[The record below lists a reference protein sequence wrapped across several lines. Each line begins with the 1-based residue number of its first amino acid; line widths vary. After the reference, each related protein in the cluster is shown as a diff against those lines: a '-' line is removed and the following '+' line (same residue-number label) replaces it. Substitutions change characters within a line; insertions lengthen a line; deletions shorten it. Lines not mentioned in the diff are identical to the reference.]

1 MLRRFFKG
9 RDRLNDPDPRV
20 RREAVASLDTAG
32 ARARRGDLARLLEDD
47 SDRAVRLAALE
58 RLDAIDVLV
67 RVLDDAAIGDAVAR
81 RIEALARASGAAL
94 PAHPRLATGRLAAAP
109 EAERTAAIGA
119 ITDPEQLIGM
129 ALKDRGSLRT
139 SVLAHPALNT
149 GTGLALLEKRSRG
162 ADKSLNRHARERL
175 DALKRLQHRAAEA
188 STRAEEL
195 VQALERT
202 AAANERAAY
211 ERALHLYR
219 ECLAAIDRHDAA
231 RAELAPFGE
240 SPAPLA
246 ALRARLVAPE
256 PPAEPVPAPPDLEA
270 PFAPDEAGARATLES
285 ETHADASPAA
295 RATKADV
302 WATTTDGADAAI
314 DEPSTP
320 IEGETD
326 HAAGEAERAARRAA
340 TEAEAAARRAE
351 QAELERL
358 IEAAETALDAGE
370 IGTARQRLAEARQRH
385 DTLGAAAARALTRR
399 LNRVSGRLTELKDW
413 QTFATTPKREALC
426 EAAQTLVDHPLP
438 PPDQAERLKA
448 LRAAWR
454 ELGPVNRAREARL
467 AERFDTLAEQAFETC
482 RVYFAEQAELRR
494 RNLAERQRICAEL
507 ETYLTETDWQRADM
521 KAAEQILR
529 TARDSWLGCSPV
541 DRQAGRAVEQQF
553 EALQQQLHERLKAFW
568 ERNAAAKG
576 ALVAEAEELLA
587 DSADIEERINRAK
600 GLQQRWRTIGAVLP
614 RQRDQALWSSFR
626 AACDGLFEARDS
638 ARASQQTE
646 IRELAGQCAAVLDD
660 FEHTLRELA
669 PEAATEAQARTL
681 AERLRDLDRLPPA
694 LRQPLAARRAELLD
708 RHRNLVRQR
717 AAAGRLARLAEL
729 ETTDAQ
735 APATAGATVALD
747 TLRRLALRAE
757 QAAGI
762 APPPEDEPLRLE
774 VQVERLR
781 AGLGGNEDE
790 DPLGLAERWCA
801 LGPKTPDAE
810 PLRARFFAALRARL
824 R

>member
-32 ARARRGDLARLLEDD
+32 ARARRDDLARLLEDD
-47 SDRAVRLAALE
+47 PDRAVRLAALE
-58 RLDAIDVLV
+58 RLDAIDVLA
-67 RVLDDAAIGDAVAR
+67 RMLDDATIGDAVAR

-94 PAHPRLATGRLAAAP
+94 PGHPRLATGRLAAAP

-129 ALKDRGSLRT
+129 ALRDRGSLRK

-202 AAANERAAY
+202 AAANERTAY

-240 SPAPLA
+240 SPAPLT

-256 PPAEPVPAPPDLEA
+256 PPAEPVPVPPDLEV
-270 PFAPDEAGARATLES
+270 PSAPDEAGPTATLEP
-285 ETHADASPAA
+285 HAHAEASPAA
-295 RATKADV
+295 RTTKTDV
-302 WATTTDGADAAI
+302 WGTTTPVADA
-314 DEPSTP
+314 EPSTP
-320 IEGETD
+320 IEVETD
-326 HAAGEAERAARRAA
+326 HAAGEAERVARQAAA
-340 TEAEAAARRAE
+340 EAETATRRAE

-358 IEAAETALDAGE
+358 IAAAETALDAGE

-385 DTLGAAAARALTRR
+385 DTLGAAAPRALTRR
-399 LNRVSGRLTELKDW
+399 LNRVSGRLADLKDW
-413 QTFATTPKREALC
+413 QTFATAPKREALC
-426 EAAQTLVDHPLP
+426 EAVQALVDHPLP

-467 AERFDTLAEQAFETC
+467 AERFDTLAEQAFEPC

-507 ETYLTETDWQRADM
+507 EAYLTETDWQRADM

-529 TARDSWLGCSPV
+529 TARDAWLGCSPV
-541 DRQAGRAVEQQF
+541 DRQAGRALEQQF

-576 ALVAEAEELLA
+576 ALIAEAEALLV
-587 DSADIEERINRAK
+587 DSTDIEERISRAK

-626 AACDGLFEARDS
+626 AACDGLFEARNS

-669 PEAATEAQARTL
+669 PESATEAQARTL
-681 AERLRDLDRLPPA
+681 TERLRDLDRLPPA

-708 RHRNLVRQR
+708 RHRSLVRQR
-717 AAAGRLARLAEL
+717 AAAGRLVRLAEL
-729 ETTDAQ
+729 EATDAQ
-735 APATAGATVALD
+735 VPATAGATVALD

-781 AGLGGNEDE
+781 AGLGGSEDE
-790 DPLGLAERWCA
+790 DPLTLAERWCA
-801 LGPKTPDAE
+801 LGPKTTDAE

>member
-32 ARARRGDLARLLEDD
+32 ARARRDDLARLLEDD
-47 SDRAVRLAALE
+47 PDRAVRLAALE
-58 RLDAIDVLV
+58 RLDAIDVLA
-67 RVLDDAAIGDAVAR
+67 RLLDDTAIGDAVAR
-81 RIEALARASGAAL
+81 RIETLARASGAAL

-109 EAERTAAIGA
+109 EAERAAAIGA

-175 DALKRLQHRAAEA
+175 DALKRLQHQAAEA

-219 ECLAAIDRHDAA
+219 ECLAALDRHDAA

-270 PFAPDEAGARATLES
+270 PFAPDEAGPTTTLEP
-285 ETHADASPAA
+285 EPHADASPAA
-295 RATKADV
+295 RAT
-302 WATTTDGADAAI
+302 TTAGADAAA
-314 DEPSTP
+314 DVPSTP
-320 IEGETD
+320 IEVEPD
-326 HAAGEAERAARRAA
+326 HAAREAERAARRAA
-340 TEAEAAARRAE
+340 AETEAAARRMEHA
-351 QAELERL
+351 ALEGL

-399 LNRVSGRLTELKDW
+399 LNRVSGRLAELKDW

-426 EAAQTLVDHPLP
+426 EAVQALVEHPLP
-438 PPDQAERLKA
+438 PPEQAERLKA

-467 AERFDTLAEQAFETC
+467 AERFDTLAEQAFEPC

-494 RNLAERQRICAEL
+494 KNLAERQRICAEL
-507 ETYLTETDWQRADM
+507 DAYLTETDWQRADM

-529 TARDSWLGCSPV
+529 TARDAWLGCSPV

-553 EALQQQLHERLKAFW
+553 EALQEQLHERLKAFW
-568 ERNAAAKG
+568 ERNATAKA
-576 ALVAEAEELLA
+576 ALVAEAEALLM

-614 RQRDQALWSSFR
+614 RQRDQALWGSFR

-694 LRQPLAARRAELLD
+694 LRQPLAARRGELLD
-708 RHRNLVRQR
+708 RHRSLVRQR

-729 ETTDAQ
+729 EATDAQ
-735 APATAGATVALD
+735 VPATAGATIALD

-790 DPLGLAERWCA
+790 DPLTLAERWCA
-801 LGPKTPDAE
+801 LGPKSPDAE